1 MDNKILLP
9 DHCEISHMRG
19 KSVLKITEI
28 GGATYTINEKR
39 QKLWGLFQ
47 NARRGEPIL
56 TTFDVY
62 NNIEYI
68 SDARPI
74 TDEILKN
81 AVSKLGEKLAD
92 QQTAE
97 RLRSQS
103 LSYSKDLV
111 VAGKLSLEDLYEMAD
126 KGYRFIKEGWVKELL

>member
-1 MDNKILLP
+1 
-9 DHCEISHMRG
+9 MRG